1 MKIKLKQKILVTTFA
16 FVCATTPVFA
26 QQAIYAVADG
36 KLNASELTYDFY
48 DDSLYCINVKV
59 GHVTDII
66 LHQGENFI
74 SAIGGDTKQWMI
86 DKARVGNVTHIY
98 IKPLVNSAR
107 TDIIINTNKRSYHFL
122 VTATDYYNPI
132 IVSFNFPEEIAAQ
145 KKAEIKKLNEPT
157 KEEKEFM
164 TIFTESKNGEVVL
177 KDMNYKYKI
186 KANNKRLA
194 EDICPKKVFDDGV
207 RTYIEMPK
215 NRYDLPVLYN
225 VDVLDNKK
233 LTLVNY
239 RIKGKYYI
247 ADRVFNH
254 ARLQYTSKLY
264 VDIYPVEEEGDKK

>member
-26 QQAIYAVADG
+26 QEAIYAVADG

-48 DDSLYCINVKV
+48 DDSLYCVNVKV

-107 TDIIINTNKRSYHFL
+107 TDIIINTDKRSYHFL

-132 IVSFNFPEEIAAQ
+132 VSFNFPEEVAAQ
-145 KKAEIKKLNEPT
+145 KKAEIQKLNEPT
-157 KEEKEFM
+157 KQEKEFM
-164 TIFTESKNGEVVL
+164 TIFTESKNGEVIL
-177 KDMNYKYKI
+177 KDMNYKYKV
-186 KANNKRLA
+186 KANNKKLA
-194 EDICPKKVFDDGV
+194 EDICPKKVFDDGI
-207 RTYIEMPK
+207 RTYIEMPQ

-225 VDVLDNKK
+225 VDVLDNEK

-264 VDIYPVEEEGDKK
+264 VDIYPAEEGDKK

>member
-26 QQAIYAVADG
+26 QEAIYAVADG

-107 TDIIINTNKRSYHFL
+107 TDIIINTDKRSYHFL

-132 IVSFNFPEEIAAQ
+132 VNFNITKEIDAQ
-145 KKAEIKKLNEPT
+145 KKKKIKKLNEPT

>member
-26 QQAIYAVADG
+26 QEAIYAVADG

-122 VTATDYYNPI
+122 VTATDYYNP

-264 VDIYPVEEEGDKK
+264 VDIYLVEEEGDKK

>member
-1 MKIKLKQKILVTTFA
+1 MNTKNKILAMTLALNFCIFPA
-16 FVCATTPVFA
+16 SA
-26 QQAIYAVADG
+26 QQAVYNVNDG
-36 KLNASELTYDFY
+36 KQIATELQYDY
-48 DDSLYCINVKV
+48 YANSLYCINVKV

-66 LHQGENFI
+66 LHEGENFI
-74 SAIGGDTKQWMI
+74 GAIGGDTKQWMI

-107 TDIIINTNKRSYHFL
+107 TDIIINTDKRSYHFL
-122 VTATDYYNPI
+122 ITATDYYNP
-132 IVSFNFPEEIAAQ
+132 IVSFNFPEEIVTQ
-145 KKAEIKKLNEPT
+145 KKTEIKKLNKPT

-225 VDVLDNKK
+225 VDDMDDEK

-264 VDIYPVEEEGDKK
+264 VDIYPVEEGDKK